1 MKTPHH
7 LTALLLGA
15 ITFTAFGQNQVA
27 SNAPVSAATAPVD
40 AKAKADAELARKA
53 ADWVPSLKLND
64 PAKEA
69 RVTEVIATHLKTIR
83 DWHNEHPFT
92 TVPAGIN
99 PITGKPLSQLDRQII
114 ANSAMPKSV
123 HENLMAGLRQDLTA
137 GQVEAV
143 LDKYTVGKVAF
154 TMNGYHGI
162 IPDMTKEEEAFIMT
176 QLKQAREEGV
186 DYKNMDQISTIFKI
200 HKTRIEQYL
209 NDNGRNWKLMYKAFV
224 ASLKTKKAGTNAPGV
239 EPVP

>member
-1 MKTPHH
+1 MKKIH
-7 LTALLLGA
+7 LLSALLLGA
-15 ITFTAFGQNQVA
+15 ITLSAFGQNPST
-27 SNAPVSAATAPVD
+27 SNAPVGAAIPPVTAQ
-40 AKAKADAELARKA
+40 AKSDADASKKA
-53 ADWVPSLKLND
+53 GDWVDSLKLND
-64 PAKEA
+64 PVKEA
-69 RVTEVIATHLKTIR
+69 RVTEVIVTHLKTIR
-83 DWHNEHPFT
+83 DWHNEHPYT

-99 PITGKPLSQLDRQII
+99 TVTGKPLSQLDRQII

-176 QLKQAREEGV
+176 QLKQAREEAV